1 MFDPKYNLVE
11 TAKTDPAKND
21 TAKNDTA
28 KQNKPSRKG
37 VQAAILAGGLT
48 LTLVLGAFYA
58 PVLWQSTTVAAAPAR
73 QLSPIPVT
81 TASLLDDQV
90 ALADLYEAVNPSVV
104 SIQTSLRAADVL
116 SQQSIPSIPGL
127 EIPGMPNQEQQ
138 LPEGMDPD
146 QLVPAGQGTGWI
158 YDNDGHIVTNNHVVA
173 DAAGVT
179 VIFYDGTWA
188 DAEVVAT
195 DPQADLAVLKVT
207 APDGYPWRPLEIA
220 NNDDLRVGHSV
231 IAIGN
236 PYGYANTMTTGIISA
251 LGRSFPTDEL
261 GASRYSLPD
270 VIQTDAAINP
280 GNSGGPL
287 LNLQGEVVGVNFA
300 IESSTRQNSGVG
312 FAIPVSIVEQV
323 VPALIENGKFEY
335 PYLGVSGASI
345 TPTVAKELGIENEQ
359 TGAYVASVVAGSP
372 AADAGLIG
380 SDADS
385 NKGGDIIVGF
395 NGKSINSFDAL
406 VAALVTST
414 RPGDTATLSILRD
427 GSPMDVQI
435 TIGSRPGATQATTNP
450 GAPESNRNDEN
461 GNGDNSP
468 ESNGSE
474 GDRISAARA
483 MQIAEGET
491 EGMLTAA
498 IEGRSVTSD
507 DREGVRVW
515 VVELTSG
522 DQTATVVID
531 QSNGDVLEVS
541 VE

>member
-1 MFDPKYNLVE
+1 MFDPKYNLVDS
-11 TAKTDPAKND
+11 AKTDSSK
-21 TAKNDTA
+21 T
-28 KQNKPSRKG
+28 NKVSRKG
-37 VQAAILAGGLT
+37 VQAAILAGALT

-58 PVLWQSTTVAAAPAR
+58 PVLWQSATITAAPAR

-90 ALADLYEAVNPSVV
+90 ALADLYDAVNPSVV
-104 SIQTSLRAADVL
+104 SIQTSARAADLL
-116 SQQSIPSIPGL
+116 SQQSIPNIPGL
-127 EIPGMPNQEQQ
+127 EIPGMPNQQQQ

-146 QLVPAGQGTGWI
+146 QLVPQGQGTGWI

-207 APDGYPWRPLEIA
+207 APDGYPWRPLA
-220 NNDDLRVGHSV
+220 LASADDLRVGHSV

-236 PYGYANTMTTGIISA
+236 PYGYANTMTTGIVSA
-251 LGRSFPTDEL
+251 LGRSFPTDQL

-312 FAIPVSIVEQV
+312 FAIPGSIVEKV
-323 VPALIENGKFEY
+323 VPALIEDGKFEY

-372 AADAGLIG
+372 AAEAGLVG
-380 SDADS
+380 SEADS

-395 NGKSINSFDAL
+395 NGKLISSFDAL

-414 RPGDTATLSILRD
+414 RPGETAMLNILRD
-427 GSPMDVQI
+427 GKPM
-435 TIGSRPGATQATTNP
+435 
-450 GAPESNRNDEN
+450 E
-461 GNGDNSP
+461 
-468 ESNGSE
+468 
-474 GDRISAARA
+474 ISAELDRRCIPCRARRRD
-483 MQIAEGET
+483 GE
-491 EGMLTAA
+491 
-498 IEGRSVTSD
+498 
-507 DREGVRVW
+507 RESRRR
-515 VVELTSG
+515 
-522 DQTATVVID
+522 
-531 QSNGDVLEVS
+531 GDVECEPARDRGEGGIGDERRRLRQYERSRSRRELHRARDHVVRRHVVDAGRLR
-541 VE
+541 VERARQGERDERATHDDHLASSIFQKAIPPAC